1 MSKIDTL
8 LSRLEFVK
16 QIREGRWQARCPA
29 HNDRTPSLA
38 VSEGNDGRILVHCH
52 SGCGANDILTAIGL
66 QFDDLFPDTCQHYKP
81 LFRSKQALET
91 NEVILLIAKADRE
104 NGKKL
109 SKSDLEIER
118 RAFLATKAVKR

>member
-1 MSKIDTL
+1 MSKVEEL

-16 QIREGRWQARCPA
+16 KVKDGRWQARCPA

-38 VSEGNDGRILVHCH
+38 VTECADGRILIHCH
-52 SGCGANDILTAIGL
+52 SGCGAHNIVTAVGL
-66 QFDDLFPDTCQHYKP
+66 EWDVLFPEGSQNYRP
-81 LFRSKQALET
+81 MFRSKQSLET
-91 NEVILLIAKADRE
+91 NEVILLIAKSDRE

-118 RAFLATKAVKR
+118 KAFLALKGVRI